1 VRLDHLLSKESTAR
15 AFEVF
20 ILELGKLLRRPLATR
35 TAGDP
40 DPAPPPGARGTT
52 GSRRIRTSLFRFEG
66 ARDRAGL
73 RAGGEQSVHPGQ
85 RGTGAHVSAV
95 TVARDLC
102 PPDIGGA
109 RSHPLVENCRASTS
123 IKNEETP
130 KLQRANGGCLG
141 ARCR

>member
-1 VRLDHLLSKESTAR
+1 MRLDHLLSKESTAR
-15 AFEVF
+15 ASRETSSSGSSYVDHWLVGPPA
-20 ILELGKLLRRPLATR
+20 IPTPRRLRARVA
-35 TAGDP
+35 
-40 DPAPPPGARGTT
+40 PPGAVGV
-52 GSRRIRTSLFRFEG
+52 RTSLFRFEG
-66 ARDRAGL
+66 ARDHPGL

-85 RGTGAHVSAV
+85 RGAVAHASTV

-102 PPDIGGA
+102 PLFGGA